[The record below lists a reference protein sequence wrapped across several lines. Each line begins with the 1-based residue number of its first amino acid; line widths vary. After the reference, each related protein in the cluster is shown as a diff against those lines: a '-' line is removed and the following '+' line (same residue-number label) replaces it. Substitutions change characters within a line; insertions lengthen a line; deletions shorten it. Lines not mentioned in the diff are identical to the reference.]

1 MGKLRDEWDRKVK
14 PTLPDLAG
22 IEKKY
27 SEIFVG
33 DRVYARV
40 NVDYKN
46 GCFLR
51 GRAILFV
58 VDIECPKDSTKVYVL
73 NPVFIPSND
82 PASKVVKAA
91 TSYMN
96 IWASESD
103 IFGKVRIPDKKSSDG
118 EVVCVAKMSKKV
130 SEK

>member
-14 PTLPDLAG
+14 PTLPDLTG
-22 IEKKY
+22 VEKKY
-27 SEIFVG
+27 SEIFIG

-40 NVDYKN
+40 SVNYSN

-51 GRAILFV
+51 GQAILFV
-58 VDIECPKDSTKVYVL
+58 VDIECPKDSTRVYAL

-82 PASKVVKAA
+82 PASKVVRAA

-96 IWASESD
+96 IWVSEND
-103 IFGKVRIPDKKSSDG
+103 ILGKVKVPIGKTPDN
-118 EVVCVAKMSKKV
+118 EVVCVAKTSKKK
-130 SEK
+130 S